1 MTPSPSKMLRSVTL
15 GATLLLPASLLLS
28 PLVLAHSGH
37 AAPTVHAHTGNPVM
51 LAVLAIGALGLA
63 ALVPL
68 ARLVW
73 RRRRRYRQG

>member
-1 MTPSPSKMLRSVTL
+1 MTLRPSKMLRSVTL
-15 GATLLLPASLLLS
+15 GATLLPASLLS
-28 PLVLAHSGH
+28 TPLVLAHSGH
-37 AAPTVHAHTGNPVM
+37 GAPDVHAHTGSPAM

>member
-1 MTPSPSKMLRSVTL
+1 MTLRPSKMLRSVSL
-15 GATLLLPASLLLS
+15 GATLPASLLS
-28 PLVLAHSGH
+28 TPLVLAHSGH
-37 AAPTVHAHTGNPVM
+37 AAPAVHAHTGSPAM